1 MNDWLDQRLQDGAA
15 RAVGDVSLDDPSS
28 VSTEDAPGTVGA
40 DVSTEPGGTVVHL
53 DDVRRARS
61 APLLAVAAAVVVLVA
76 VGAWIVT
83 RDGSTAVDSTDPA
96 GSGTVVAS
104 VPDGP
109 PAEVVGNALQRTMST
124 SWVADAEVGNE
135 DPAVPSATAT
145 ITYHPAEPSEARP
158 YARVLMEGDA
168 LDRSQM
174 ALGSGPGL
182 VEACAESDAPPCRP
196 GAWVDD
202 DVWNAEDF
210 GVTEDEYRQLM
221 EASLTLI
228 ANIDPAS
235 ATATETAGEFEVTL
249 SALAPCDV
257 NCTATVEV
265 RDGYIVSLSIPGN
278 PDGSRRY
285 SYADFGSAPEV
296 DEPAPADIVE
306 GPLRPTV
313 LCEVTLS
320 VGSAADTDS
329 IEARVRSLEA
339 DLGNEDGAALMRA
352 IRAIPGVLDVST
364 TTSDGCTSD
373 TVSIGFVTEG

>member
-1 MNDWLDQRLQDGAA
+1 M
-15 RAVGDVSLDDPSS
+15 
-28 VSTEDAPGTVGA
+28 
-40 DVSTEPGGTVVHL
+40 
-53 DDVRRARS
+53 
-61 APLLAVAAAVVVLVA
+61 
-76 VGAWIVT
+76 
-83 RDGSTAVDSTDPA
+83 
-96 GSGTVVAS
+96 
-104 VPDGP
+104 
-109 PAEVVGNALQRTMST
+109 
-124 SWVADAEVGNE
+124 
-135 DPAVPSATAT
+135 
-145 ITYHPAEPSEARP
+145 
-158 YARVLMEGDA
+158 
-168 LDRSQM
+168 
-174 ALGSGPGL
+174 
-182 VEACAESDAPPCRP
+182 
-196 GAWVDD
+196 
-202 DVWNAEDF
+202 
-210 GVTEDEYRQLM
+210 
-221 EASLTLI
+221 
-228 ANIDPAS
+228 
-235 ATATETAGEFEVTL
+235 
-249 SALAPCDV
+249 

>member
-15 RAVGDVSLDDPSS
+15 RAVGDVSLGDPSS

-53 DDVRRARS
+53 DDVHRARS

-76 VGAWIVT
+76 IGAWIVT

-124 SWVADAEVGNE
+124 SWVADAEVGNDDGSAE
-135 DPAVPSATAT
+135 LSIVTYNPADPTQG
-145 ITYHPAEPSEARP
+145 RP
-158 YARVLMEGDA
+158 YATVLMATLGSA
-168 LDRSQM
+168 QM

-196 GAWVDD
+196 GAWVED

-210 GVTEDEYRQLM
+210 GVTEDEYRQLI